1 MDRSHYK
8 ILANVFRYP
17 TEGYHDRVN
26 ACYTMLQQNYPV
38 AATKMER
45 FVDFV
50 NAKSLHEVE
59 ELFSLTFHIQA
70 VCYLDIGYVL
80 FGEDYKRG
88 EFLVNMKRE
97 QRDANNDCG
106 IELPD
111 NLPNYLVLLAISD
124 DMELVKE
131 LASRCLK
138 VALEKMLTEF
148 QASRMAIRE
157 KVMKKKQK
165 VVLLKNIEEGNIF
178 QNAIQALL
186 EVVKEDFKG
195 IDYHDEK
202 LHPSLDNVIPNCG
215 TGCSTAESISKT
227 KTSKTETIKTAQL

>member
-8 ILANVFRYP
+8 ILADIFRYP
-17 TEGYHDRVN
+17 AEGYHDRVN
-26 ACYTMLQQNYPV
+26 ACYTFLEQNYPE
-38 AATKMER
+38 AATKMVR
-45 FVDFV
+45 FIDFI
-50 NAKSLHEVE
+50 NSKSLHEIE
-59 ELFSLTFHIQA
+59 EIFSLTFHIQA

-111 NLPNYLVLLAISD
+111 NLPNYLVLLAISKD
-124 DMELVKE
+124 PELVEE
-131 LASRCLK
+131 LAARCLK

-148 QASRMAIRE
+148 QASRMAIRT

-165 VVLLKNIEEGNIF
+165 VILLKDIEEGNIF

-195 IDYHDEK
+195 IEYHDDK
-202 LHPSLDNVIPNCG
+202 LQPSLSNVIPTCG
-215 TGCSTAESISKT
+215 TGCSTTDALKIET
-227 KTSKTETIKTAQL
+227 KTTEPIKTAQL